1 MHVQCTKRI
10 RFNKGTENNG
20 IMQENS
26 IQNVGSDGGC
36 RKDSA
41 SDFDHDYIEN
51 ARREFVVLTDSISEV
66 VEYCKKSLY
75 GMRCDIDHLDT
86 RLRDLVLLT
95 KEIKTLEKKR
105 EGDINNIVLL
115 LAFISTALVAFGMT
129 LYFR

>member
-1 MHVQCTKRI
+1 MLAQSTNRI
-10 RFNKGTENNG
+10 GFNKGTENNG

-66 VEYCKKSLY
+66 VECCKRSLY
-75 GMRCDIDHLDT
+75 GMRGDIDHLDT

-95 KEIKTLEKKR
+95 RELKTLEKKKK
-105 EGDINNIVLL
+105 GNINTIVLL
-115 LAFISTALVAFGMT
+115 LALIFIALFSLGVFLCLG
-129 LYFR
+129 